1 MRSRLRTVL
10 ARLGDETMS
19 QETRSGAGKR
29 KLGLASLV
37 DFWMPA
43 GPDAPDQV
51 QQSRLVI
58 RVTLMTLG
66 VCLLMD
72 LKYVGEGARSL
83 AIMTTASVLLQIVAL
98 VLHKSTGS
106 HRLGAHC
113 FCLALWALFFG
124 IATLSGGI
132 DSPNL
137 VANAFLVVVSPML
150 LGRREGL
157 LWLAAALV
165 TAVAQ
170 LVMTQKGLVG
180 QTLPQA
186 DLQATRL
193 SEYFATFTTVA
204 LTAFF
209 YRRGQDQM
217 QAELAREKH
226 LIDVANQDLR
236 VILDNS
242 DQGFLSLD
250 RAGCITG
257 ESSAIIGTWFRAPV
271 NGQSFASF
279 LHAVDPETAI
289 WFEMGWH
296 QVDEAM
302 MPLELS
308 LEQLP
313 KRMLVNGKTFG
324 IEYRTVDR
332 TGESFEK
339 LVIIFSDLTAE
350 MASERARSRQRDILE
365 GFERILHDPEG
376 FQSFLETARRDVD
389 LIARGAL
396 PLDELRRRLH
406 TLKGN
411 AAVMGLSAVAQQCHS
426 LEDELSDRTCLKPES
441 VAELERELTLV
452 EERLGP
458 LLRERTLGEIV
469 LYSSE
474 YQAFLAQIVA
484 ERPHAELA
492 AEVRSW
498 SLGRVH
504 SHLQRLAEYGRQ
516 LAGRLE
522 KGPLNVETI
531 DNGLRAHAELAEFW
545 SVLVH
550 VIRNAVDHGIEPM
563 EVRRQLGKG
572 EGRIQLRALIGDGRL
587 VIEVADDGRGI
598 DWQRVRERALALGMK
613 AESRQELIAALFAD
627 GFSTKSEV
635 SDISGRGV
643 GLSSVLHVCASSRIE
658 IQADSQANVG
668 TTFRFIFPDAALAP
682 RALQSTQQVRQRAS
696 A

>member
-1 MRSRLRTVL
+1 MST
-10 ARLGDETMS
+10 S
-19 QETRSGAGKR
+19 QEERSGAGWR
-29 KLGLASLV
+29 KLGPASLV
-37 DFWMPA
+37 DFCMPVGRGA
-43 GPDAPDQV
+43 SDQV

-72 LKYVGEGARSL
+72 LKYVVEGAHAL
-83 AIMTTASVLLQIVAL
+83 ASMTTASVLLQIVAL

-113 FCLALWALFFG
+113 FCFALWALFFG

-132 DSPNL
+132 NSPNL

-165 TAVAQ
+165 TALSQ
-170 LVMTQKGLVG
+170 LVMTQRGLVG
-180 QTLPQA
+180 QTLPQE

-193 SEYFATFTTVA
+193 SEYFATFATVA

-217 QAELAREKH
+217 RAELAREKH

-242 DQGFLSLD
+242 GQGFLSLD

-257 ESSAIIGTWFRAPV
+257 EYSAIIGAWFRAPLK
-271 NGQSFASF
+271 GQSFSSYLQPIDAEV
-279 LHAVDPETAI
+279 AD
-289 WFEMGWH
+289 WFDMGWH
-296 QVDEAM
+296 QLREGAI
-302 MPLELS
+302 PLELN

-313 KRMLVNGKTFG
+313 KRMLFNGKTYG
-324 IEYRTVDR
+324 LEYRTVDR

-339 LVIIFSDLTAE
+339 VVIIFSDLTAE

-365 GFERILHDPEG
+365 GFERILHDPQG
-376 FQSFLETARRDVD
+376 FQNFLETARRDVD
-389 LIARGAL
+389 LIVSGAL

-411 AAVMGLSAVAQQCHS
+411 AAVMGLSTVAQQCHS
-426 LEDELSDRTCLKPES
+426 LEDELSDGIRLKHGS
-441 VAELERELTLV
+441 VADLERELALV

-458 LLRERTLGEIV
+458 LLRERSLGEIV
-469 LYSSE
+469 LHASE
-474 YQAFLAQIVA
+474 YQAFLARVVA
-484 ERPHAELA
+484 ERPHAELL

-498 SLGRVH
+498 SLERVQ
-504 SHLQRLAEYGRQ
+504 SDLQRLAEYGRQ

-522 KGPLNVETI
+522 KGPLNVATI

-545 SVLVH
+545 NVLVH
-550 VIRNAVDHGIEPM
+550 VVRNAVDHGIEPV

-572 EGRIQLRALIGDGRL
+572 EGHIELRAAITDGRL
-587 VIEVADDGRGI
+587 VVEVADDGRGI
-598 DWQRVRERALALGMK
+598 DWQRVRERAAALGMK
-613 AESRQELIAALFAD
+613 AESRQDLISALFAD

-643 GLSSVLHVCASSRIE
+643 GLSSVLHVCANSSIE
-658 IQADSQANVG
+658 IQADSQSNLG
-668 TTFRFIFPDAALAP
+668 TTFRFIFPDDALVP
-682 RALQSTQQVRQRAS
+682 SPVQSTSQAWHRAAHS
-696 A
+696 SMH

>member
-1 MRSRLRTVL
+1 
-10 ARLGDETMS
+10 MS
-19 QETRSGAGKR
+19 TSEKNRPDVDGR
-29 KLGLASLV
+29 KLRLSSLV
-37 DFWMPA
+37 DFWLPA
-43 GPDAPDQV
+43 EPGTPDQI
-51 QQSRLVI
+51 QQARLVI

-72 LKYVGEGARSL
+72 LKYVGEGAHAL
-83 AIMTTASVLLQIVAL
+83 MTMTTVSVLLQIVAL
-98 VLHKSTGS
+98 ALHKSTGS

-113 FCLALWALFFG
+113 FCFALWALFFG

-137 VANAFLVVVSPML
+137 VANAFLVVVAPML

-165 TAVAQ
+165 TAVVE
-170 LVMTQKGLVG
+170 LVMTQRGMVG
-180 QTLPQA
+180 QTLPQS

-217 QAELAREKH
+217 RAELAREKH

-242 DQGFLSLD
+242 DQGFMSLD

-257 ESSAIIGTWFRAPV
+257 ECSAIIGAWFRTPM

-296 QVDEAM
+296 QVQECAI
-302 MPLELS
+302 PLELS

-313 KRMLVNGKTFG
+313 KRLVANGKTYG
-324 IEYRTVDR
+324 LEYRTVER
-332 TGESFEK
+332 KGESFEK

-389 LIARGAL
+389 RIARGEL

-411 AAVMGLSAVAQQCHS
+411 AAVMGLSAVAQQCHT
-426 LEDELSDRTCLKPES
+426 LEDELSDRTCLKPGS
-441 VAELERELTLV
+441 PADLERELALV

-458 LLRERTLGEIV
+458 LLRERSLGEIV
-469 LYSSE
+469 LHASE

-484 ERPHAELA
+484 ERSHGELA

-498 SLGRVH
+498 SLGRIQ

-516 LAGRLE
+516 VAGRLE
-522 KGPLNVETI
+522 KAPLNVETV

-550 VIRNAVDHGIEPM
+550 VIRNAVDHGIEPL

-572 EGRIQLRALIGDGRL
+572 EGRIELRAVVTDGRL

-598 DWQRVRERALALGMK
+598 DWQRVRERAQVLGMQ
-613 AESRQELIAALFAD
+613 AESRQDLIEALFAD
-627 GFSTKSEV
+627 GFSTKTEV

-643 GLSSVLHVCASSRIE
+643 GLSSVLHVCASSNIE
-658 IQADSQANVG
+658 IQADSQPNLG
-668 TTFRFIFPDAALAP
+668 TTFRFIFPDAALQP
-682 RALQSTQQVRQRAS
+682 RAFQSTQQVRHRAT